1 MDDGDSQGNSKNI
14 RLRTKGG
21 AQVLLDDTTQIVFI
35 TNQKGNAYIE
45 MDADGR
51 IDVYSPKDIS
61 YHAEGDFNLHAKGNI
76 NMQADNGVQIKSIG
90 ADGIKV
96 EATAGDYD
104 RFTGKD
110 FKFEA
115 GANGNLIAARQLQ
128 RTSK

>member
-1 MDDGDSQGNSKNI
+1 MTQR
-14 RLRTKGG
+14 RLYSHKPK
-21 AQVLLDDTTQIVFI
+21 
-35 TNQKGNAYIE
+35 KGNAHIE

-51 IDVYSPKDIS
+51 IDVYSQKDIS
-61 YHAEGDFNLHAKGNI
+61 YHAEGDFNPHAKGNI

-104 RFTGKD
+104 RPLVKTLSLKQ
-110 FKFEA
+110 EQMVTHS
-115 GANGNLIAARQLQ
+115 LRQLQ